1 MQYDGLAVGVALLA
15 LLALL
20 VAARILW
27 RSDWLL
33 GWLRGSA
40 GLLLLA
46 LAGLIALVANDVRS
60 YQPLPEGKPLVT
72 LSFQAL
78 GPQRYQVSLLQGAEE
93 RLITLEGDLW
103 QLDARLLHW
112 KGLAGLIG
120 LQPGYRLEQ
129 VSGRFLAIEQQ
140 DVAQFTRVALSA
152 SPYGIDLWRWL
163 RAGQHDQGFRQGVR
177 AVRHPLQRPATGPDR
192 HQVCLGPDQ
201 ERQHPQH
208 RPAAHSAQARGGP
221 ERNGRR
227 RALPGKFRVQL
238 HHRCGAERRRRLL
251 VVSVYPHKKGEPVA
265 PLFLC

>member
-33 GWLRGSA
+33 GWLRGTA

-78 GPQRYQVSLLQGAEE
+78 GPQRYQVSLLQGGEE

-103 QLDARLLHW
+103 QLDARLLRW

-163 RAGQHDQGFRQGVR
+163 RAGQHDLF
-177 AVRHPLQRPATGPDR
+177 LLD
-192 HQVCLGPDQ
+192 
-201 ERQHPQH
+201 
-208 RPAAHSAQARGGP
+208 AQARRVTYLPMADGAVYSVSLTPAGLLAQP
-221 ERNGRR
+221 MTQAADQ
-227 RALPGKFRVQL
+227 ALKDWQ
-238 HHRCGAERRRRLL
+238 
-251 VVSVYPHKKGEPVA
+251 
-265 PLFLC
+265 

>member
-103 QLDARLLHW
+103 QLDARLLQW
-112 KGLAGLIG
+112 KGLAALIG
-120 LQPGYRLEQ
+120 LEPGYRLEKL
-129 VSGRFLAIEQQ
+129 SGRFLSIEQQ
-140 DVAQFTRVALSA
+140 SLAQHARVALA
-152 SPYGIDLWRWL
+152 HSPYGIDLWRWL
-163 RAGQHDQGFRQGVR
+163 RLGQRDLFVFDPQGLRVTYLPIADDAVYSISLTPAGLLAKPMNQAAKQ
-177 AVRHPLQRPATGPDR
+177 ALQDW
-192 HQVCLGPDQ
+192 Q
-201 ERQHPQH
+201 
-208 RPAAHSAQARGGP
+208 
-221 ERNGRR
+221 
-227 RALPGKFRVQL
+227 
-238 HHRCGAERRRRLL
+238 
-251 VVSVYPHKKGEPVA
+251 
-265 PLFLC
+265 